1 MSKPNVPDIT
11 LNPTSAVS
19 SISFNQKLSNIVGMG
34 CANGL
39 VQVQF
44 SFLNYSLKIGDIL
57 KSGEP
62 VLSSTADKSHSAPVS
77 KLSWLSAKS
86 GSELITTSTDG
97 KVFWWDTRFIK
108 IHFNY

>member
-39 VQVQF
+39 V
-44 SFLNYSLKIGDIL
+44 
-57 KSGEP
+57 
-62 VLSSTADKSHSAPVS
+62 
-77 KLSWLSAKS
+77 
-86 GSELITTSTDG
+86 
-97 KVFWWDTRFIK
+97 
-108 IHFNY
+108 